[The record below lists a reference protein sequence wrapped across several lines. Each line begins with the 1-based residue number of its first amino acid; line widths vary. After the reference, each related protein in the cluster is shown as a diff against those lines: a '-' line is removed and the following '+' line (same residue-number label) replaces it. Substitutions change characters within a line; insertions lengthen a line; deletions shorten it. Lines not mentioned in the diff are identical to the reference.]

1 MSPLLTMFE
10 DSAYWIL
17 SKSIALIILCIAM
30 KIFWYTSLMK
40 PRLSSSEYPD
50 PWMILIC
57 LMNVDFPDS
66 PVPVGTQG

>member
-1 MSPLLTMFE
+1 
-10 DSAYWIL
+10 
-17 SKSIALIILCIAM
+17 
-30 KIFWYTSLMK
+30 MK

-66 PVPVGTQG
+66 PVPVATRRKEELVQFGA

>member
-1 MSPLLTMFE
+1 
-10 DSAYWIL
+10 
-17 SKSIALIILCIAM
+17 M

-66 PVPVGTQG
+66 PVPVGIQG